1 MESLN
6 RWRIGPRL
14 GTGFGL
20 VLALFCA
27 MAAVALV
34 EISTLAGISG
44 YYAENLVPSFETE
57 HQIAMALSAM
67 RRFESQHIMVNT
79 PAEMDDMEQRVGE
92 QQKVAAQALEHYEKA
107 LLSDDE
113 DRRLL
118 GAVRAAVAAY
128 YTQWEQIRSVS
139 RSTVENPAALEK
151 AQKMLFGPSREAY
164 HNLDVALQQWWAHN
178 TQLAVQQK
186 DMAAATERQGR
197 AVLLGCAVLA
207 LALGS
212 AAALLITRSITK
224 PLTRAVETA
233 EAVADGDLS
242 TRVEVQGNDEAARL
256 LQALARMNQ
265 RLSELVRQVRSG
277 SDSIATGSREVA
289 AGSTDLSQRTEKQ
302 AASLEETAA
311 SMEQLNVT
319 VKHNADTAQQASQM
333 ASAASEAARKGG
345 GVVSQVVSTMEEIS
359 ASSRKIEDIIGVI
372 DGIAF
377 QTNILALNA
386 AVEAARAGEQG
397 RGFAVVAGEVR
408 NLAQRSAGAAREIK
422 TLIADSV
429 SKVQTGSELVG
440 DAGATMQDLVRQ
452 VQRVSDLLG
461 EISSASVEQTSGITQ
476 VSQAVSQLDEVTQ
489 QNAALVEQS
498 TAAAGSLN
506 QQAQRLAEL
515 VRTFRLDHEAAPPR
529 APAFAPAP
537 AAAVLAQRTL
547 TQARAGS
554 RAVPAQRVPAAPP
567 APAAVAAN
575 NQDEWTSF

>member
-1 MESLN
+1 MEVLN

-14 GTGFGL
+14 VAGFGL
-20 VLALFCA
+20 VLSLLCA
-27 MAAVALV
+27 MGAVALV
-34 EISTLAGISG
+34 EISTLAGVSD

-57 HQIAMALSAM
+57 HQLSMALSAI
-67 RRFESQHIMVNT
+67 RRFESQHIM
-79 PAEMDDMEQRVGE
+79 AKSAAHMDEMEQRIGE
-92 QQKVAAQALEHYEKA
+92 QQKLTAQALEHYEKV

-118 GAVRAAVAAY
+118 GAVRAAITAY
-128 YTQWEQIRSVS
+128 YAQWEQIRSVS

-151 AQKMLFGPSREAY
+151 AQEMLFGSSREAY
-164 HNLDVALQQWWAHN
+164 QTLDVALQQWWAYN
-178 TQLAVQQK
+178 TRLAVQQK
-186 DMAAATERQGR
+186 DVATATERQAR
-197 AVLLGCAVLA
+197 AVLLGCAA
-207 LALGS
+207 LALVLSG

-224 PLTRAVETA
+224 PLTRAVQTA

-242 TRVEVQGNDEAARL
+242 TRVEARGDDEVSSL

-265 RLSELVRQVRSG
+265 RLSDLVRQVRSG

-289 AGSTDLSQRTEKQ
+289 VGSSDLSQRTEKQ

-345 GVVSQVVSTMEEIS
+345 VVVSQVVSTMDEIS

-429 SKVQTGSELVG
+429 SKVQTGSQLVD
-440 DAGATMQDLVRQ
+440 DAGATMQDLVSQ

-461 EISSASVEQTSGITQ
+461 EISSASAEQTSGIAQ

-515 VRTFRLDHEAAPPR
+515 VRTFRIDQETAAPPQ
-529 APAFAPAP
+529 APAP
-537 AAAVLAQRTL
+537 APVA
-547 TQARAGS
+547 
-554 RAVPAQRVPAAPP
+554 AVPAQRVLAQVRTSGRAVPAPRALATPPAA
-567 APAAVAAN
+567 AVTSARD
-575 NQDEWTSF
+575 QDEWTSF